1 MKIEISKFD
10 IFLGFS
16 NRIYYEFFCPKQ
28 LMNYL
33 NYIQTE
39 KKMNELYLSKIL
51 LKDLCKSSTLSNILG
66 KQTGSLLKGT
76 HA

>member
-1 MKIEISKFD
+1 
-10 IFLGFS
+10 
-16 NRIYYEFFCPKQ
+16 
-28 LMNYL
+28 MNYL

-39 KKMNELYLSKIL
+39 KEMNELCLSKIL
-51 LKDLCKSSTLSNILG
+51 LKDLCKSSTLNNILG